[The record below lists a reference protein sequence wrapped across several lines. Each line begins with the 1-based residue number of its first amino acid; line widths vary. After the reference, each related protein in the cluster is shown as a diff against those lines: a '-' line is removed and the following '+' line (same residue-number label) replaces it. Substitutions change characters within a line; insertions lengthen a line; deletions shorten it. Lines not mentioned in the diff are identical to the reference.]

1 MYACAHMLRTGGR
14 SLPRSGHPCFLSY
27 PQLVRI
33 FHCSMDVYLSRR
45 INMFSF
51 LLSRGF
57 TSWET
62 WGETYIAENLL
73 PTLIGFLELGPFKT
87 RRD

>member
-1 MYACAHMLRTGGR
+1 MHAHVCMRTHACSAPEEDLF
-14 SLPRSGHPCFLSY
+14 P
-27 PQLVRI
+27 VRDI
-33 FHCSMDVYLSRR
+33 LAFCLIRNLFEYFIVPWIYLSRR

-73 PTLIGFLELGPFKT
+73 PTLIGFLELGSV
-87 RRD
+87 